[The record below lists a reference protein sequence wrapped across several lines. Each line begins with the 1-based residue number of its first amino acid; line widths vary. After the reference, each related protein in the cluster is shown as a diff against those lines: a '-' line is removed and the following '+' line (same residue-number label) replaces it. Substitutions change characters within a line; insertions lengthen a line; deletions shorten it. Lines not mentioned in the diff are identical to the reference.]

1 MQGERYSRSMR
12 RYLKDWVFA
21 TGLILL
27 VVGSGPLIGIIVLA
41 RIGVWPDPDPNP
53 IGPGLLS
60 FLTLWPAVILMIMG
74 AKRISRRG

>member
-1 MQGERYSRSMR
+1 MR